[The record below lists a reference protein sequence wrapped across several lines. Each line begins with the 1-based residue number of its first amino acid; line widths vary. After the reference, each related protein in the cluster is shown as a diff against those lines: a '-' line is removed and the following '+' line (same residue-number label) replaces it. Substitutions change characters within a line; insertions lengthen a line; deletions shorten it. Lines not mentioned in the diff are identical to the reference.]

1 MDTDAQQ
8 LALAC
13 GEALWVGDR
22 ACQDHGIELREIA
35 PGCAVM
41 SMTVREDMVNGHAIC
56 HGGFIFTLAD
66 SSFAYACNSEN
77 FSTVASGARIEFLAP
92 ARLGDTLTAR
102 ARQVIQRGRS
112 GLYDVEVSNQNGEV
126 IALFRGN
133 SHRIG
138 GQLVAMEN
146 TGSFDSTAGQ
156 ATGDLN

>member
-1 MDTDAQQ
+1 MDAGAQQ
-8 LALAC
+8 LAHAC

-22 ACQDHGIELREIA
+22 ACQAHGIELREIA
-35 PGCAVM
+35 AGRAVM
-41 SMTVREDMVNGHAIC
+41 AMTVRDDMVNGHSIC

-77 FSTVASGARIEFLAP
+77 FNTVAAGARIEFLAP

-102 ARQVIQRGRS
+102 ASQVTQRGRS
-112 GLYDVEVSNQNGEV
+112 GVYDVEVSNQQGEV

-138 GQLVAMEN
+138 GQLVATTPSGN
-146 TGSFDSTAGQ
+146 VDQTAGP
-156 ATGDLN
+156 ATGESV